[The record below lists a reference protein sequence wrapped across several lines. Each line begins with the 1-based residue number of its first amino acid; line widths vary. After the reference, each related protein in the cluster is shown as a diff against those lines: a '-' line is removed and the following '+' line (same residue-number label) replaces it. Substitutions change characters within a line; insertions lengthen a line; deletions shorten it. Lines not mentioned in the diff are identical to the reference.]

1 MDLERETSSLDD
13 DRPGSQ
19 GEIDPGSEGDFGGPP
34 PVDPADAAE
43 GLRIIEEAVATSR

>member
-19 GEIDPGSEGDFGGPP
+19 GEIDPGSEGDVGGPP
-34 PVDPADAAE
+34 PVDEEGADE
-43 GLRIIEEAVATSR
+43 GTGDDGEEA

>member
-34 PVDPADAAE
+34 PVD
-43 GLRIIEEAVATSR
+43 EEADDEADDEEA